1 MLTNETKA
9 DIVMITEVSP
19 KYTTEII
26 TKQQFTLEGYDMYT
40 NIGEDGMGRGVAI
53 YIANHLATRA
63 NAIEVDVNF
72 KESIWVQLNVCDS
85 TNIMLGCIYRSPS
98 STPVNGHSEAQEE
111 AASMETLSPIR

>member
-19 KYTTEII
+19 KYTTEMI

-53 YIANHLATRA
+53 YIL
-63 NAIEVDVNF
+63 
-72 KESIWVQLNVCDS
+72 
-85 TNIMLGCIYRSPS
+85 
-98 STPVNGHSEAQEE
+98 
-111 AASMETLSPIR
+111 